1 MSDDLLARLRA
12 GDRRALARALTLI
25 ENRTAE
31 GEALEAALWHTCGH
45 AYLVGITGP
54 PGAGKSTL
62 IAALAEFLRSQG
74 ATVAV
79 LAVDPTSPRSG
90 GALLGDRIRMLEQ
103 SIDEGLFI
111 RSVASRG
118 RARGLA
124 PALMGMALLLDA
136 FGFDVIFIETVG
148 AGQDDSAI
156 AEMVDITLLV
166 LVPGLGDSV
175 QLLKAGILEI
185 AQGYVVNKADTPGA
199 PALARELRAAQRL
212 ATPHAPERP
221 VFLTTATTG
230 EGIAELGRFLLDNRQ
245 ALLATDLKQRRQQRL
260 LAEAQYRATEA
271 FAQALQQALTEL
283 PSEFLARSPR
293 EIAAFLTQRAAT
305 FLQGADA
312 PEPDTTSS

>member
-1 MSDDLLARLRA
+1 MSDDLLARIRA
-12 GDRRALARALTLI
+12 GDRRALARALTLV

-31 GEALEAALWHTCGH
+31 GEALEDALWCACGR

-62 IAALAEFLRSQG
+62 LAALARFLRSQG
-74 ATVAV
+74 VTVAV

-103 SIDEGLFI
+103 SLDDGLFI

-124 PALMGMALLLDA
+124 PALSGMAVLLDV
-136 FGFDVIFIETVG
+136 FGFDLIFIETVG

-156 AEMVDITLLV
+156 AEIVDLTLLV

-175 QLLKAGILEI
+175 QLLKAGVLEI

-199 PALARELRAAQRL
+199 AVLARELRAAQRL
-212 ATPHAPERP
+212 AAPHAPERP
-221 VFLTTATTG
+221 IFLTTATTG
-230 EGIAELGRFLLDNRQ
+230 DGIAELGHFLLARRQ
-245 ALLATDLKQRRQQRL
+245 ALLATDQEQRRQQRL
-260 LAEAQYRATEA
+260 LAEAHYRATEA
-271 FAQALQQALTEL
+271 FAQALQHAMSEL
-283 PSEFLARSPR
+283 PREVLARSPR
-293 EIAAFLTQRAAT
+293 EIAAFLTRRTAAFLQRADAT
-305 FLQGADA
+305 
-312 PEPDTTSS
+312 EPDTARP